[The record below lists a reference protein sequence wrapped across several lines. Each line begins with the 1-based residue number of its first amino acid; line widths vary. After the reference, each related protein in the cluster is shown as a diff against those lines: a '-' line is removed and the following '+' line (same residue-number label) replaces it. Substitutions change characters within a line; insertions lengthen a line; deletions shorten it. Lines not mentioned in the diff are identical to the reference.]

1 MSRPVSRWAVVG
13 AIVRKDLLEYG
24 RDRLWVLLTIL
35 VLVVVIT
42 LFWVLPAAVEG
53 SVHLGVAGLPDPGE
67 ALEGEGLVVV
77 PFASSDELRR
87 VVSGEAEAWLTSA
100 GTLVR
105 GPGAAE
111 PLPAGAER
119 VSIALGV
126 AFPEGFP
133 EVSEGGRATVYT
145 DAGVPQEMAGA
156 LAGLVREMGYRA
168 AGLPLPVEAPDGL
181 YVILGQ
187 DRGGEEPS
195 AREGFR
201 PLFVFMILMMELFAM
216 ASLIAKE
223 IHERTVVAVL
233 VTPAT
238 VGDVLAAKG
247 ISGAA
252 SGFVQAVVLLAA
264 INSLSANPGLLL
276 CLLALGALLVAGTA
290 MLAGSSGRDFMSTL
304 FWGMLFMVPLLVPAL
319 AALFPGTAAT
329 WVRVLPSYPLV
340 RGLVEVQSLGAGWAD
355 TLPELGLLAAWAV
368 GLFGAGWLVLRRK
381 VRSA

>member
-24 RDRLWVLLTIL
+24 RDRLWVLLTVL

-42 LFWVLPAAVEG
+42 LFWVLPAGVEG

-67 ALEGEGLVVV
+67 ALGGEGLVVV
-77 PFASSDELRR
+77 PFASTDELRR
-87 VVSGEAEAWLTSA
+87 VVAGEAEAWLTPA
-100 GTLVR
+100 GALVR
-105 GPGAAE
+105 DPGASE
-111 PLPAGAER
+111 PPPPGAER
-119 VSIALGV
+119 VSISLGI

-133 EVSEGGRATVYT
+133 EVSEPGRATVYV
-145 DAGVPQEMAGA
+145 DAGVPEEMTGA
-156 LAGLVREMGYRA
+156 LAGLVREVGYRA
-168 AGLPLPVEAPDGL
+168 ADVPLPVQVPDGL
-181 YVILGQ
+181 YVVLGE

-201 PLFVFMILMMELFAM
+201 PLFVFMTLMMELFAM

-247 ISGAA
+247 IAGAA
-252 SGFVQAVVLLAA
+252 SGFVQAVILLAA

-319 AALFPGTAAT
+319 AALFPGTAAA
-329 WVRVLPSYPLV
+329 WVRLLPSYPLV
-340 RGLVEVQSLGAGWAD
+340 RGLVEVQSSGAGWAD
-355 TLPELGLLAAWAV
+355 TLPELGLLAAWAA
-368 GLFGAGWLVLRRK
+368 GLFGAGWLVLRRR